1 MATVTMDG
9 STMIVEFSYN
19 PVLVNELKTKIS
31 YTDRRWD
38 PTRKAWLVDQKHA
51 HFISD
56 LIEKHLGEKVMIQQ
70 AMIAQTA
77 VAMKTLE
84 VKYVGTAKP
93 RDDGNSAFGWA
104 NGEWSVIFPESVL
117 REWFEGIPN
126 LKQPS
131 EKNTLYSVLM
141 IQRTATADE
150 IKVSYRRLARQWHP
164 DICREPNAAEQFM
177 AIQNAYELLSNHKS
191 RARYDAGLALEA
203 TLDPRLKPSY
213 VAMPANGYR
222 TPLRCGLILAEGRSV
237 LGRFVVSKILA
248 WEDIVNRAGQVLV
261 TSWPFGSD
269 RFVES
274 WV

>member
-19 PVLVNELKTKIS
+19 QALVNELKTKIS

-38 PTRKAWLVDQKHA
+38 PARKAWLVDQKHA

-56 LIEKHLGEKVMIQQ
+56 LIEKYLGERVTLQQ
-70 AMIAQTA
+70 AMFTQPT
-77 VAMKTLE
+77 VAMQTLE
-84 VKYVGTAKP
+84 VKYVGATKP

-126 LKQPS
+126 LEQPS

-141 IQRTATADE
+141 VQRTATADE
-150 IKVSYRRLARQWHP
+150 IKTAYRRLARQWHP

-177 AIQNAYELLSNHKS
+177 AIQNAYELLSNTKS

-203 TLDPRLKPSY
+203 TLDPRLKSSY
-213 VAMPANGYR
+213 IAMPANGYR

-248 WEDIVNRAGQVLV
+248 WEDIVNSAGQTLV

-269 RFVES
+269 HFTES